1 MRFKGITGVCVP
13 RSLSWRENL
22 DRVENVD
29 FDQVRCYLCPSSI
42 EWDTEKSVGL
52 RVANSHTVMLPQS
65 NQAIY
70 DALDRFSGLYI
81 HSFSLAN
88 LILPLLK
95 LFCDVLKYFRVYLSR
110 LNPYGYAKFITFAIM
125 YKAYG
130 DEPSIDLFR
139 GFFNLYSGGEWL
151 TFAKRPKADVPTIL
165 KKWDKRSFKDKIH
178 LSISET
184 LMYQH
189 VARHPANVQ
198 SFPDPIL
205 FLAGLKMSWKHT
217 SKRLAIFVGENEM
230 VFRNFMFSKDDKEMT
245 FLPHEPSPGFD
256 CGSPFSSIKNEPT
269 LLEGEL
275 LDSANSE
282 QLVDNT
288 TDSGCLSDREEMP
301 IIGSGNVAERINDRK
316 CKTKGSKKPFV
327 KRKPV
332 HVGSSSRSTH
342 QKSSPA
348 KAESSSFLT
357 ISNDEE
363 GICCF
368 LVSCSNSS
376 LYLPLLSYLVSQAF
390 LMHPNSAVDCHLMMS
405 NVTLSAWKGHLM
417 MSNVTNQRAQELLKV
432 ADQVKGECE
441 VFKER
446 EKARDKEYEEL
457 RLKCEAAMADF
468 DNNIAFNVI
477 SQKIKS
483 LSDDVKEH

>member
-1 MRFKGITGVCVP
+1 MIVQGVLRFKGITGICVP

-22 DRVENVD
+22 DRVENVG
-29 FDQVRCYLCPSSI
+29 FDLVRCYLCPSSI

-52 RVANSHTVMLPQS
+52 RVANSHTDNHNEDDVT
-65 NQAIY
+65 
-70 DALDRFSGLYI
+70 
-81 HSFSLAN
+81 
-88 LILPLLK
+88 PLET
-95 LFCDVLKYFRVYLSR
+95 FRR
-110 LNPYGYAKFITFAIM
+110 LNPYGYAKFITFAVVC
-125 YKAYG
+125 KAYG
-130 DEPSIDLFR
+130 DEPSVDLFR
-139 GFFNLYSGGEWL
+139 GFFNLYAGGEWM
-151 TFAKRPKADVPTIL
+151 TFAKRAKADILTIL
-165 KKWDKRSFKDKIH
+165 KKWDKRSFKDKIP

-184 LMYQH
+184 PMYQH

-217 SKRLAIFVGENEM
+217 SKRLAIFAGKNEM
-230 VFRNFMFSKDDKEMT
+230 AFGNFMFAEDDEEMT
-245 FLPHEPSPGFD
+245 FLPHEPSPGFN

-316 CKTKGSKKPFV
+316 CLPIKSLLLLRPSPPLFLPFLMMKK
-327 KRKPV
+327 
-332 HVGSSSRSTH
+332 
-342 QKSSPA
+342 
-348 KAESSSFLT
+348 
-357 ISNDEE
+357 
-363 GICCF
+363 
-368 LVSCSNSS
+368 
-376 LYLPLLSYLVSQAF
+376 AF